1 MDCEEYRRWIDMAE
15 RTLRSAE
22 RDVEAGDYN
31 WACFKAHQAAEFAA
45 KALLYGMGKP
55 VRGHSVLRLLREASA
70 FVEAGE
76 KVLEDAALLDKFYVP
91 TRYVDAWSEGVP
103 YEYYTRGDAE
113 AAVRAAERIIAFVKE
128 AWRLL
133 SGGGG

>member
-1 MDCEEYRRWIDMAE
+1 MDFEEFRRWIDMAE

-22 RDVEAGDYN
+22 RDMEAGDYN

-45 KALLYGMGKP
+45 KALLYGVGKP
-55 VRGHSVLRLLREASA
+55 SRGHSVLRLLREASA
-70 FVEAGE
+70 FVEVGE
-76 KVLEDAALLDKFYVP
+76 KVLEHAALLDKFYVP
-91 TRYVDAWSEGVP
+91 TRYVDAWSEGTP
-103 YEYYTRGDAE
+103 YDYYTRGDAE
-113 AAVRAAERIIAFVKE
+113 AAVRAAESIIAFVKE